1 MLGTGNKATLT
12 QGEKG
17 SLLLE
22 VNEDK
27 LRPRCHCIL
36 PGSVWVNLGIL
47 CLLPVFVSR
56 DGECPGSLWVVV
68 SLSNKLISVGSG
80 LGG

>member
-47 CLLPVFVSR
+47 CLSTPRICEQGWGVPWQFM
-56 DGECPGSLWVVV
+56 GCGQPW
-68 SLSNKLISVGSG
+68 
-80 LGG
+80 